1 MIADYFIL
9 ALNSIL
15 HRKLRSWL
23 TIIGIIIGVAAIIA
37 LISLSLGLRS
47 TIEEQFEAF
56 GADRILVAA
65 QGFQGPG
72 TASEGL
78 TDKDVDTLEK
88 LGIFLKVSSGS
99 ARPGEVEFHKE
110 TKFPVV
116 FGVRNG
122 KNLLESGTD
131 LKEGRYLEDN
141 DGFSALIGSNVA
153 EELFTDEIKIRNKI
167 TIADEDFRIIGILEP
182 IGNQQDDNTIY
193 IPLEQYRIIFNQN
206 NQEVGFISAQV
217 KPGSDIL
224 SLQKRVERALE
235 RARGDKNFQ
244 VVTPTQILEQ
254 INQVLGVIQF
264 VLVGIAAISL
274 IVGAVGITN
283 SMYTAVLERTKDIGI
298 MKSIG
303 ATNSDILL
311 IFLIESGLMGFVGG
325 FFGVILGS
333 LISLAIGEYSTQAG
347 FKLIVTLNVSLMLFG
362 LLFAFLIG
370 MGSGIL
376 PARSASRLR
385 PVEALRYE

>member
-78 TDKDVDTLEK
+78 TDKDVDILEK